1 MPAILKK
8 KLNVKAKNQGLK
20 FVIDCSQPVED
31 KVLATKDFEEFLRKR
46 IKIDGKTG
54 NMGEDVALAS
64 DSNKITLSSNIPF
77 SKRYLKY
84 LSKKYLKKNQLRDYL
99 HVIATDKN
107 TYQLKYFNIQQDEA
121 DE

>member
-8 KLNVKAKNQGLK
+8 KTNTKNKNQGLK

-31 KVLATKDFEEFLRKR
+31 KVLTTKDFEEFLRKR
-46 IKIDGKTG
+46 IKVDGKTG
-54 NMGEDVALAS
+54 NMGEDVALS
-64 DSNKITLSSNIPF
+64 CDSNKIVLSSNVPF

-107 TYQLKYFNIQQDEA
+107 TYVLKYFNIQQDEA